1 MNKMERKMIVEGY
14 VSAVVG
20 AAAGAALGSILGPH
34 EEVPEGW
41 IESIV

>member
-1 MNKMERKMIVEGY
+1 MERKMIVEGY